1 MTLRAFYIRY
11 SLWAA
16 ILYALSVAIFLLFHN
31 YANFWILYIGNMLF
45 GAVVYT
51 GVLRA
56 NHRIHDSGSLKSLFM
71 TGIKLTFYA
80 LLIAT
85 AISLVLLG
93 INALLDNFS
102 AQDSP
107 AQSGS
112 DTQTD
117 VILTLLAHTLAG
129 NAFMGVL
136 ASVLTSAVA
145 KRNQKTEQGKTL
157 Y

>member
-1 MTLRAFYIRY
+1 
-11 SLWAA
+11 
-16 ILYALSVAIFLLFHN
+16 VAIFLLFRN

-45 GAVVYT
+45 GAVVYV

-56 NHRIHDSGSLKSLFM
+56 NHRIHDAGSLKSLFM
-71 TGIKLTFYA
+71 TGIKLSFYA

-85 AISLVLLG
+85 VLSLVLFA
-93 INALLDNFS
+93 INGMLSNFS

-129 NAFMGVL
+129 NAFMGLL
-136 ASVLTSAVA
+136 ASVLTSSVV

>member
-1 MTLRAFYIRY
+1 MTLKSFYIKY
-11 SLWAA
+11 SWWAA
-16 ILYALSVAIFLLFHN
+16 ILYALSVAIFLLFRN

-45 GAVVYT
+45 GAVVYV

-56 NHRIHDSGSLKSLFM
+56 NHRIHDAGSLKSLFM
-71 TGIKLTFYA
+71 TGIKLSFYA

-85 AISLVLLG
+85 VLSLVLFA
-93 INALLDNFS
+93 INGMLSNFS

-117 VILTLLAHTLAG
+117 VIFTLLAHTLAG
-129 NAFMGVL
+129 NAFMGLL
-136 ASVLTSAVA
+136 ASVLTSSVV